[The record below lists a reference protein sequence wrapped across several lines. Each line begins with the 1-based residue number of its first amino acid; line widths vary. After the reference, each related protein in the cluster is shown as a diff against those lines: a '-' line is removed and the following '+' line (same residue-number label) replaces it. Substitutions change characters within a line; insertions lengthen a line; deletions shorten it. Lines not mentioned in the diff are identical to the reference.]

1 MLPAM
6 QEFVARM
13 REVCEV
19 LDGEARWNRCRELL
33 GELLKDEALRRHAE
47 NWPVGGFDGKK
58 VDNLLFYEDR
68 DHKFVI
74 NGLIKNPGGRAM
86 IHDHGET
93 WTVYGLLRGSERIVR
108 YREVEEGGRLG
119 YEESYAAHCG
129 PGDVDVVRPWEIH
142 SEYAGD
148 EKTVAVIVRSRKSGT
163 FEQFRYEGGKHRF
176 PGPNQVPYD
185 LTAIAAGPQIAADSR
200 PS

>member
-13 REVCEV
+13 REACEA

-47 NWPVGGFDGKK
+47 DWPVGGFDGEK

-68 DHKFVI
+68 DHKFVV

-93 WTVYGLLRGSERIVR
+93 WTVYGLLRGNERIVR
-108 YREVEEGGRLG
+108 YREVEKGGRLG

-163 FEQFRYEGGKHRF
+163 FEQFRYEGGKRRF

-185 LTAIAAGPQIAADSR
+185 LTATAADPQIAADSR